1 MIALVAF
8 LTLLGS
14 ARALHNTPAP
24 TPAPSS
30 TDHHHDDD
38 HHVEIAPDDV
48 YPPRAR
54 YRHGAPTAEW
64 IPASYQMGEEDFDL
78 AFQASANGIVRVDV
92 WGYLRVYYRRV
103 VDKETF
109 TPYYYLFNNWNP
121 HRNEYGVDYELYS
134 TYTAALNRDD
144 SDDSTPT
151 CNDVKEAFANEPG
164 SFPGKGFPYGCEFME
179 GDFGY
184 MYKSTGSQVGF
195 DGARALERD
204 PESCSRVMNGTFACD
219 TASAAKHEE
228 SFPHGWR
235 VYLESPQPLS
245 ERWHPPPDVQFV
257 TLAPNAGVE
266 GEGDLDVAG
275 EVDQFTI
282 RTRARV
288 VEAGKV
294 FALYRT
300 AGTSGTPDPSDP
312 FLVLQ
317 ARTVD
322 AKTVFELFVDTGVDG
337 CEVTLVTNASWTEP
351 ESVDLAVTYDDGAAA
366 VYVDGS
372 LDAMGSM
379 PAECVSPTTKPTQWR
394 LGDAGS
400 GMAGDVNF
408 LTVWSRT
415 ALAPWRVRRAALADY
430 SHVPPPDHHFNFDEP
445 PGTTEVTNS
454 IDNGRRSS
462 ASLDPGCEIVGVHDG
477 SLAQLDTPLAVLDA
491 DVHVH
496 VPWTSKLA
504 KVFQGSFSMQMWVK
518 PGGDV
523 EEDVELNIFGNYDVS
538 DPEYGDCSCACDG
551 KPVANGTINVTD
563 DQGAMGVT
571 SRQCA
576 AAGLE
581 ECGDMVTDGVIDA
594 CPGGVDFTA
603 VWSYNQSYT
612 GANFDD
618 GDGDDGMLFG
628 DCGCLCEGN
637 PVSYEGNPNGTV
649 DVTAFPG
656 YLNGEGVP
664 EAVCGAAGP
673 GYCQMMSAHPAFP
686 ACNVNFTTEWR
697 PNNTY
702 SGALYELGDCT
713 CTCDG
718 ANMGVLDG
726 CDPSTKAALNQ
737 SSRVGCGL
745 YPSECGTAC
754 STIETCDTGWGYTH
768 ELVEAYSYGGGD
780 WGGGGGGGRKL
791 LSHDDDQAYEYD
803 PAENYVRLY
812 LQKLTNDTYA
822 VKMEIRSGVGTQ
834 PMTLTGD
841 NVTADEWYHFALERD
856 VSRGT
861 LGYYLNGIKRSDL
874 DIGTEALTNGKNANL
889 LSSMLDN
896 GLGIFAAGAR
906 SVNSSV
912 NFSASFS
919 DFMIYSDA
927 VGSSFPAGPGM
938 CSTPW
943 VDNLIMWLPLDN
955 MDASD
960 HSTVDASGYHHRAF
974 VRGSFVYE
982 PTPVA
987 TWNYAEHRLV
997 SSWTSPQN
1005 DIKIVKDRSAAPCR
1019 PWAAEEGCDEPVP
1032 LDCSS
1037 CLSSMGFD
1045 TGECGLKAIG
1055 GEISFAD
1062 GYTIHTFKES
1072 GTFTILQL
1080 GIKNLEVFAVG
1091 GGGGGGKL
1099 EEIDDLQGCEVVCD
1113 GHGYDQFQCEDI
1125 VGCRYDDGE
1134 CWSAVG
1140 PNPCDSGST
1149 STYHGDCECLCETA
1163 VVGDGGCSGEV
1174 GVPEL
1179 CHINVTGDISGKGI
1193 PEDACS
1199 VHGPGVC
1206 DIFANASLLP
1216 QCNGTNFTTKWSY
1229 NSTYTGA
1236 VWSDDEDSTDSG
1248 SGGGAECRCYCGSEK
1263 TQAQYAG
1270 YVNGITSEQCIQ
1282 DGPTSTAFGCPGS
1295 ESYFSQTC
1303 DTYYVEYV
1311 ANPGGTTG
1319 RKLMQGSGPTPAPSP
1334 SFESDNFNVFGVQGG
1349 AGGYAGVAL
1358 FGDAIPGTPTDMY
1371 EFVQSSGGGPMLDFN
1386 LEITV
1391 GEGGAPGANGSD
1403 TVIRWDGGGFWGL
1416 QGGVAGTNESYFGAG
1431 TSRDGDT
1438 PDGRHASYYTIRGNP
1453 EAFSGGGAGC
1463 QYWVYTDESYL
1474 QCGTASGTGGDAQA
1488 QKCSN
1493 GACDAR
1499 SNTGGGGGGLAD
1511 AFEGEQAGRGG
1522 SGVVIIRYKVDE
1534 EWAKHWR
1541 DVERGDDT
1549 PPPET
1554 VPKVG
1559 IKDGDFAVWR
1569 SGAAL
1574 SMDRFTA
1581 DDEHRL
1587 PSWAEHVL
1595 GTVSTDMRDI
1605 EFITDKDVIVRM
1617 YRTEPSCDLY
1627 VADMEGFE
1635 DGRRE
1640 DLDWNAS
1647 FADGNPVEVY
1657 ERRFP
1662 KGTHHLDASTSFY
1675 QFFTPSN
1682 SNHDMLFGDCRCLCE
1697 GDDKG
1702 AVDVTAFP
1710 GYLNGSGVP
1719 EAVCGAA
1726 GPGYCQMMS
1735 AHPAFPAC
1743 NVNFTTEWVTNDTY
1757 SGALYELGD
1766 CTCTCDGANM
1776 GVLDGCDSSTKAA
1789 LNQSRVGCGLYP
1801 SECGTACLTIGTCES
1816 ASSVDATHALVEAY
1830 SYGGG
1835 DWGGGGGGRKL
1846 LSQNPGD
1853 TYEPQPAALQSA
1865 EIVPDRRVTGR
1876 FVKLTQHSGDS
1887 MVVAELH
1894 VFRENFGSTLSID
1907 ADLALNK
1914 KVTGTEPVGRY
1925 VKVLLDQHIHL
1936 RQVVVFDPTDASV
1949 NLALNKPATADSY
1962 IENYVAGNVVDGSLG
1977 TFSHTSGGNSWL
1989 EIDLEDEMPIG
2000 GIYIANLCDGVM
2012 SDPHWCSDS
2021 WNSAWNMENWQYMN
2035 NRVVEGGLKVQI
2047 LDSDKNVVIESA
2059 SPTQSSRAYI
2069 FAWNYRQFGMVINL
2083 DTQDDSWKGSLNHQ
2097 KLVDGDHSPA
2107 MLLAGTTIVDLGEET
2122 EIDGVFIVGDYDV
2135 VASKPKSLVTGSMA
2149 GFSCS
2154 VLNDGTLKCW
2164 GWNRYGQLGIG
2175 ADGNPTSRSTPTAV
2189 NLGAGRTAKVVS
2201 LGSSHTCAILD
2212 DDTLKCWGA
2221 NDKGQLGIGADG
2233 NPTSRS
2239 TPTAVNLGAGRTA
2252 KAVAAG
2258 SSHTCAILDDGT
2270 LKCWG
2275 YNNWGQLGYGD
2286 KTSRNAPDATEVV
2299 NLGPGRT
2306 AKAVAAGGSFTCAI
2320 LDDGTI
2326 KCWGAHQGGAV
2337 GDGTIPTAPNWG
2349 EKHSE
2354 GGGPRHRAHGEG
2366 FVCRRWFRVRD
2377 PRRRHPQVLGCS
2389 PSVDSLGD

>member
-1 MIALVAF
+1 MARRRVWTAWMIALVAF

-48 YPPRAR
+48 YPARTR

-219 TASAAKHEE
+219 TASAAKHDFL
-228 SFPHGWR
+228 FPHGWR

-300 AGTSGTPDPSDP
+300 AGTGGTPDPSDP
-312 FLVLQ
+312 FLVLK

-538 DPEYGDCSCACDG
+538 DPEFGDCSCACDG
-551 KPVANGTINVTD
+551 KPVANGSINVTD

-576 AAGLE
+576 AAGPE

-637 PVSYEGNPNGTV
+637 ETGVVN
-649 DVTAFPG
+649 VTAFPG
-656 YLNGEGVP
+656 YLNGSGVP
-664 EAVCGAAGP
+664 EAVCSVAGP
-673 GYCQMMSAHPAFP
+673 GYCQMMTAHPAFP
-686 ACNVNFTTEWR
+686 ACNVDFTTDWR

-726 CDPSTKAALNQ
+726 CDSSTKAALNQ
-737 SSRVGCGL
+737 SRVGCGL
-745 YPSECGTAC
+745 YPWECGTAC
-754 STIETCDTGWGYTH
+754 STIGTCGSGLGSTH

-874 DIGTEALTNGKNANL
+874 DIGTEALTNGKNVNL

-938 CSTPW
+938 CSTPR

-1019 PWAAEEGCDEPVP
+1019 PWTAEEGCDEPVP

-1099 EEIDDLQGCEVVCD
+1099 EEIDDQDSTGLRGCEVVCE
-1113 GHGYDQFQCEDI
+1113 GHGYNQTQCEAI
-1125 VGCRYDDGE
+1125 VGCGFDYDDGE

-1140 PNPCDSGST
+1140 PNPCDSDPYS
-1149 STYHGDCECLCETA
+1149 E
-1163 VVGDGGCSGEV
+1163 
-1174 GVPEL
+1174 
-1179 CHINVTGDISGKGI
+1179 
-1193 PEDACS
+1193 
-1199 VHGPGVC
+1199 GPTP
-1206 DIFANASLLP
+1206 SP
-1216 QCNGTNFTTKWSY
+1216 
-1229 NSTYTGA
+1229 
-1236 VWSDDEDSTDSG
+1236 DSG
-1248 SGGGAECRCYCGSEK
+1248 SGGGAECRCYCDQAL
-1263 TQAQYAG
+1263 TQYVG

-1282 DGPTSTAFGCPGS
+1282 DGPTSTTFGCPGS

-1334 SFESDNFNVFGVQGG
+1334 SLNLTTSTFLAFRVAPVGTPVSRSLAMRSPARRRICMNLYKAAAAVRCSTLTSRSPSARVALRELTGRTPS
-1349 AGGYAGVAL
+1349 YAGTAGVGNCKEVLPEPTNRISAP
-1358 FGDAIPGTPTDMY
+1358 APPGTATLPT
-1371 EFVQSSGGGPMLDFN
+1371 
-1386 LEITV
+1386 
-1391 GEGGAPGANGSD
+1391 A
-1403 TVIRWDGGGFWGL
+1403 
-1416 QGGVAGTNESYFGAG
+1416 
-1431 TSRDGDT
+1431 DT
-1438 PDGRHASYYTIRGNP
+1438 PRTTPSAATPR
-1453 EAFSGGGAGC
+1453 
-1463 QYWVYTDESYL
+1463 
-1474 QCGTASGTGGDAQA
+1474 
-1488 QKCSN
+1488 
-1493 GACDAR
+1493 R
-1499 SNTGGGGGGLAD
+1499 SLA
-1511 AFEGEQAGRGG
+1511 
-1522 SGVVIIRYKVDE
+1522 
-1534 EWAKHWR
+1534 
-1541 DVERGDDT
+1541 
-1549 PPPET
+1549 
-1554 VPKVG
+1554 
-1559 IKDGDFAVWR
+1559 
-1569 SGAAL
+1569 AAL
-1574 SMDRFTA
+1574 A
-1581 DDEHRL
+1581 
-1587 PSWAEHVL
+1587 AN
-1595 GTVSTDMRDI
+1595 I
-1605 EFITDKDVIVRM
+1605 
-1617 YRTEPSCDLY
+1617 
-1627 VADMEGFE
+1627 
-1635 DGRRE
+1635 
-1640 DLDWNAS
+1640 
-1647 FADGNPVEVY
+1647 
-1657 ERRFP
+1657 
-1662 KGTHHLDASTSFY
+1662 
-1675 QFFTPSN
+1675 
-1682 SNHDMLFGDCRCLCE
+1682 
-1697 GDDKG
+1697 
-1702 AVDVTAFP
+1702 
-1710 GYLNGSGVP
+1710 GS
-1719 EAVCGAA
+1719 
-1726 GPGYCQMMS
+1726 
-1735 AHPAFPAC
+1735 
-1743 NVNFTTEWVTNDTY
+1743 
-1757 SGALYELGD
+1757 
-1766 CTCTCDGANM
+1766 
-1776 GVLDGCDSSTKAA
+1776 
-1789 LNQSRVGCGLYP
+1789 
-1801 SECGTACLTIGTCES
+1801 I
-1816 ASSVDATHALVEAY
+1816 
-1830 SYGGG
+1830 
-1835 DWGGGGGGRKL
+1835 
-1846 LSQNPGD
+1846 
-1853 TYEPQPAALQSA
+1853 
-1865 EIVPDRRVTGR
+1865 
-1876 FVKLTQHSGDS
+1876 
-1887 MVVAELH
+1887 
-1894 VFRENFGSTLSID
+1894 
-1907 ADLALNK
+1907 
-1914 KVTGTEPVGRY
+1914 
-1925 VKVLLDQHIHL
+1925 
-1936 RQVVVFDPTDASV
+1936 
-1949 NLALNKPATADSY
+1949 
-1962 IENYVAGNVVDGSLG
+1962 
-1977 TFSHTSGGNSWL
+1977 
-1989 EIDLEDEMPIG
+1989 
-2000 GIYIANLCDGVM
+2000 
-2012 SDPHWCSDS
+2012 
-2021 WNSAWNMENWQYMN
+2021 
-2035 NRVVEGGLKVQI
+2035 
-2047 LDSDKNVVIESA
+2047 
-2059 SPTQSSRAYI
+2059 
-2069 FAWNYRQFGMVINL
+2069 
-2083 DTQDDSWKGSLNHQ
+2083 
-2097 KLVDGDHSPA
+2097 
-2107 MLLAGTTIVDLGEET
+2107 
-2122 EIDGVFIVGDYDV
+2122 
-2135 VASKPKSLVTGSMA
+2135 
-2149 GFSCS
+2149 
-2154 VLNDGTLKCW
+2154 
-2164 GWNRYGQLGIG
+2164 
-2175 ADGNPTSRSTPTAV
+2175 PTSRTCSAGLRAAPAATPRPRSARMVPATPGVTPAAAAAASLMLSKVSRPAAAAPAWSSSATRSTRSGRNIGATWRRATTLRRPRLFPRLASRMAISRCGGPARPFPWTGSRRMTSTGFLRGPSTSSGPSRPACGTSSSSRTRTSSSACTARSRLATCTSPTWRASRMDGARISTGTPRSRTVTPWRFTRGDSPRARTTWTRARRSISSSPPATPTTTSPTRNSA
-2189 NLGAGRTAKVVS
+2189 TASVS
-2201 LGSSHTCAILD
+2201 
-2212 DDTLKCWGA
+2212 
-2221 NDKGQLGIGADG
+2221 
-2233 NPTSRS
+2233 
-2239 TPTAVNLGAGRTA
+2239 A
-2252 KAVAAG
+2252 KPKR
-2258 SSHTCAILDDGT
+2258 GT
-2270 LKCWG
+2270 K
-2275 YNNWGQLGYGD
+2275 
-2286 KTSRNAPDATEVV
+2286 
-2299 NLGPGRT
+2299 
-2306 AKAVAAGGSFTCAI
+2306 
-2320 LDDGTI
+2320 
-2326 KCWGAHQGGAV
+2326 
-2337 GDGTIPTAPNWG
+2337 
-2349 EKHSE
+2349 
-2354 GGGPRHRAHGEG
+2354 RARE
-2366 FVCRRWFRVRD
+2366 R
-2377 PRRRHPQVLGCS
+2377 
-2389 PSVDSLGD
+2389 

>member
-1 MIALVAF
+1 MARRRVWTAWMIALVAF

-48 YPPRAR
+48 YPARTR

-179 GDFGY
+179 GDFGF

-219 TASAAKHEE
+219 TASAAKHDF

-312 FLVLQ
+312 FLVLK

-538 DPEYGDCSCACDG
+538 DPEFGDCSCACDG
-551 KPVANGTINVTD
+551 KPVANGSINVTD

-576 AAGLE
+576 AAGPQ

-637 PVSYEGNPNGTV
+637 YTDDV

-664 EAVCGAAGP
+664 EAVCSVAGP
-673 GYCQMMSAHPAFP
+673 GYCQMMTAHPAFP
-686 ACNVNFTTEWR
+686 ACNVNFTTDWR

-726 CDPSTKAALNQ
+726 CDSSTKAALNQ

-745 YPSECGTAC
+745 YPWECGTAC
-754 STIETCDTGWGYTH
+754 STIGTCGSGLGSTH
-768 ELVEAYSYGGGD
+768 ELVKAYSYGGGD

-938 CSTPW
+938 CSTPR

-1099 EEIDDLQGCEVVCD
+1099 EEIDDQDSTGLQGCEVVCE
-1113 GHGYDQFQCEDI
+1113 GHGYNQTQCEAI
-1125 VGCRYDDGE
+1125 VGCGFDYDDGE

-1140 PNPCDSGST
+1140 PNPCDSDPYS
-1149 STYHGDCECLCETA
+1149 E
-1163 VVGDGGCSGEV
+1163 
-1174 GVPEL
+1174 
-1179 CHINVTGDISGKGI
+1179 
-1193 PEDACS
+1193 
-1199 VHGPGVC
+1199 GPTP
-1206 DIFANASLLP
+1206 SP
-1216 QCNGTNFTTKWSY
+1216 
-1229 NSTYTGA
+1229 
-1236 VWSDDEDSTDSG
+1236 DSG
-1248 SGGGAECRCYCGSEK
+1248 SGGGAECRCYCDQAL
-1263 TQAQYAG
+1263 TQYVG

-1319 RKLMQGSGPTPAPSP
+1319 RKLMQDSGPDGESYQGSGPTPAPSP

-1358 FGDAIPGTPTDMY
+1358 FGDAIPGAPTDMY

-1403 TVIRWDGGGFWGL
+1403 TVIRWGEGKDNWTL
-1416 QGGVAGTNESYFGAG
+1416 LGGVAGTNESYFGAG
-1431 TSRDGDT
+1431 TSGDGDT

-1541 DVERGDDT
+1541 DVEKGDDT

-1595 GTVSTDMRDI
+1595 GTVSTGMRDI

-1682 SNHDMLFGDCRCLCE
+1682 SNHDTVSDSEFGDCKCLCE
-1697 GDDKG
+1697 GTERC
-1702 AVDVTAFP
+1702 VNVTAFP
-1710 GYLNGSGVP
+1710 GYLNG
-1719 EAVCGAA
+1719 
-1726 GPGYCQMMS
+1726 
-1735 AHPAFPAC
+1735 
-1743 NVNFTTEWVTNDTY
+1743 
-1757 SGALYELGD
+1757 
-1766 CTCTCDGANM
+1766 
-1776 GVLDGCDSSTKAA
+1776 
-1789 LNQSRVGCGLYP
+1789 
-1801 SECGTACLTIGTCES
+1801 
-1816 ASSVDATHALVEAY
+1816 
-1830 SYGGG
+1830 
-1835 DWGGGGGGRKL
+1835 
-1846 LSQNPGD
+1846 
-1853 TYEPQPAALQSA
+1853 
-1865 EIVPDRRVTGR
+1865 
-1876 FVKLTQHSGDS
+1876 
-1887 MVVAELH
+1887 
-1894 VFRENFGSTLSID
+1894 
-1907 ADLALNK
+1907 
-1914 KVTGTEPVGRY
+1914 
-1925 VKVLLDQHIHL
+1925 
-1936 RQVVVFDPTDASV
+1936 
-1949 NLALNKPATADSY
+1949 
-1962 IENYVAGNVVDGSLG
+1962 
-1977 TFSHTSGGNSWL
+1977 
-1989 EIDLEDEMPIG
+1989 
-2000 GIYIANLCDGVM
+2000 
-2012 SDPHWCSDS
+2012 
-2021 WNSAWNMENWQYMN
+2021 
-2035 NRVVEGGLKVQI
+2035 
-2047 LDSDKNVVIESA
+2047 
-2059 SPTQSSRAYI
+2059 
-2069 FAWNYRQFGMVINL
+2069 
-2083 DTQDDSWKGSLNHQ
+2083 
-2097 KLVDGDHSPA
+2097 
-2107 MLLAGTTIVDLGEET
+2107 
-2122 EIDGVFIVGDYDV
+2122 
-2135 VASKPKSLVTGSMA
+2135 
-2149 GFSCS
+2149 
-2154 VLNDGTLKCW
+2154 
-2164 GWNRYGQLGIG
+2164 
-2175 ADGNPTSRSTPTAV
+2175 
-2189 NLGAGRTAKVVS
+2189 
-2201 LGSSHTCAILD
+2201 
-2212 DDTLKCWGA
+2212 
-2221 NDKGQLGIGADG
+2221 
-2233 NPTSRS
+2233 
-2239 TPTAVNLGAGRTA
+2239 
-2252 KAVAAG
+2252 
-2258 SSHTCAILDDGT
+2258 
-2270 LKCWG
+2270 
-2275 YNNWGQLGYGD
+2275 
-2286 KTSRNAPDATEVV
+2286 
-2299 NLGPGRT
+2299 
-2306 AKAVAAGGSFTCAI
+2306 
-2320 LDDGTI
+2320 
-2326 KCWGAHQGGAV
+2326 
-2337 GDGTIPTAPNWG
+2337 
-2349 EKHSE
+2349 
-2354 GGGPRHRAHGEG
+2354 
-2366 FVCRRWFRVRD
+2366 
-2377 PRRRHPQVLGCS
+2377 
-2389 PSVDSLGD
+2389 